1 MDCLINFTNH
11 KWQITSIPSTLM
23 VFLILGRPQNFLF
36 IMAVIIVISSSNYI
50 SPTHLFC
57 SIKLVTGEKIWG
69 KVNCLVNFFSIYKKK
84 F

>member
-57 SIKLVTGEKIWG
+57 SIKLVERKVGG
-69 KVNCLVNFFSIYKKK
+69 KVNYCLVKFFSIYKKK

>member
-11 KWQITSIPSTLM
+11 KWQITSTIPSTLM

-36 IMAVIIVISSSNYI
+36 IMAVIIVIRSSNYI

-57 SIKLVTGEKIWG
+57 SIKQVRKEVEKVG
-69 KVNCLVNFFSIYKKK
+69 AK
-84 F
+84 